1 MSGALDILCAGAVQG
16 LVKALQARF
25 TEATGI
31 AVQGRFGAVGA
42 MKEALLA
49 GEPCDVMIV
58 TDAMVLALQ
67 QGGTLDARSRTPLG
81 RVRTGIAVRSGE
93 PLPDVSTPAAL
104 KDSLLSAA
112 SVYVPDTERST
123 AGIHFLSV
131 LRELGIAETLAP
143 RLCTFPNGATA
154 MRELAS
160 SEPGAIGCTQI
171 TEILYTPG
179 IALVGALPSKFE
191 LATVYSAALAAG
203 SAQADAAQR
212 FVDLLGSPAT
222 RVLRAEGG
230 FEFD

>member
-1 MSGALDILCAGAVQG
+1 
-16 LVKALQARF
+16 
-25 TEATGI
+25 
-31 AVQGRFGAVGA
+31 
-42 MKEALLA
+42 
-49 GEPCDVMIV
+49 MIV
-58 TDAMVLALQ
+58 TDAMVVSLQ
-67 QGGTLDARSRTPLG
+67 GSGALDARARTPLG

-93 PLPDVSTPAAL
+93 PLPGVETPDAL
-104 KDSLLSAA
+104 RASLMSASA
-112 SVYVPDTERST
+112 VYVPDTERST

-131 LRELGIAETLAP
+131 LRELGIDEALAP
-143 RLCTFPNGATA
+143 RMRTFPNGATA